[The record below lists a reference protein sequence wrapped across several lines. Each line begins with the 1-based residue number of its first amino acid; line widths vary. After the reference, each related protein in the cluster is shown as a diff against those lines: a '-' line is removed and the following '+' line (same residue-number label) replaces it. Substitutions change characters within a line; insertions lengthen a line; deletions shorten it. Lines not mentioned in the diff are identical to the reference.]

1 MSRLFDFLQLVR
13 NENMKIYRRIGT
25 WIMLGII
32 LLIVIVVS
40 TLSKLFSEH
49 DTMWT
54 IMNGIEQFTYYLI
67 TIFTVVVS
75 AECVAGEFSAGTIKL
90 LLIRPWSRSKIL
102 LSKYIALLL
111 FALTLSVV
119 MLVSSYLLNLI
130 LFGYNDSATAN
141 EALGVLNNSHPL
153 SYMIQV
159 YLLDYI
165 GLIMIVTFAFML
177 STIFR
182 SGGLA
187 IGLSMFIYFFGLIAS
202 GLLFNLKYDWVEYLL
217 FLHLDLK
224 QYLQTSVIKHNIH
237 ELTMG
242 FSLAVLAVYY
252 IVFVGITWLIF
263 NKRDVAT

>member
-32 LLIVIVVS
+32 LLIVVAVS
-40 TLSKLFSEH
+40 LLTKWFSEH

-54 IMNGIEQFTYYLI
+54 VMNGIEQFSYYLI
-67 TIFTVVVS
+67 TIFTVVIS
-75 AECVAGEFSAGTIKL
+75 AESVAGEFSSGTIKL

-102 LSKYIALLL
+102 LSKYISLLL

-119 MLVSSYLLNLI
+119 MFVSSYVLNLI
-130 LFGYNDSATAN
+130 LFGYNSSPTAS
-141 EALGVLNNSHPL
+141 EAFKVLNNSHPL
-153 SYMIQV
+153 LYMFQV

-165 GLIMIVTFAFML
+165 GLVMIVTFAFML

-202 GLLFNLKYDWVEYLL
+202 GLLAALDYNWVEYLL

-224 QYLQTSVIKHNIH
+224 QYLQSPVITHDMTI
-237 ELTMG
+237 G
-242 FSLAVLAVYY
+242 FSFAVLAGYY
-252 IVFVGITWLIF
+252 IVFIAITWLIF

>member
-32 LLIVIVVS
+32 LLLVIVS
-40 TLSKLFSEH
+40 SSLTRWLSEKE
-49 DTMWT
+49 TMWT
-54 IMNGIEQFTYYLI
+54 VMNGIDQLMYYLI
-67 TIFTVVVS
+67 TIFTVVIS
-75 AECVAGEFSAGTIKL
+75 AESVAGEFSSGTIKL

-102 LSKYIALLL
+102 LSKYISLLL
-111 FALTLSVV
+111 FALVQTLL
-119 MLVSSYLLNLI
+119 MFVSSFVLNLI

-141 EALGVLNNSHPL
+141 EALGVLNSAHPFF
-153 SYMIQV
+153 YMIQAYV
-159 YLLDYI
+159 LDYI
-165 GLIMIVTFAFML
+165 GLIMIVTFSFML

-202 GLLFNLKYDWVEYLL
+202 GILMSLKYKWVEYLL
-217 FLHLDLK
+217 FLHLNLK
-224 QYLQTSVIKHNIH
+224 QYLQSSEIAHHMT
-237 ELTMG
+237 LG
-242 FSLAVLAVYY
+242 FSLAVLAGYY
-252 IVFVGITWLIF
+252 IIFIGVTWLIF